1 MSDGL
6 LFPATLVW
14 CVVAALLGVLAAA
27 AELVGRFKDAPGSA
41 LRSTPG
47 MACLALNGALAGL
60 VLLGLR
66 YVDAPDGTF
75 GLVAQLLLA
84 GYVTRTL
91 VRMKIT
97 GPKGSDGTITET
109 GPGQFSEKLLAAIAR
124 ELDRERAN
132 QRLRNVSERLMGV
145 EYAHA
150 FGFFVSELMAS
161 MQDLTEED
169 KRDIGEAL
177 RVIDARKDLDDA
189 TRVDM
194 LGYLV
199 LDYAGEEYLEQL
211 VSLYHVR
218 FPARGVTVRVAA

>member
-1 MSDGL
+1 MTDGL
-6 LFPATLVW
+6 LFPATIAW

-41 LRSTPG
+41 LRSRPG
-47 MACLALNGALAGL
+47 LACLLINGALASL

-66 YVDAPDGTF
+66 YLDAPDGTF

-84 GYVTRTL
+84 GYVARTL
-91 VRMKIT
+91 VRLKIT
-97 GPKGSDGTITET
+97 GPKGADGTLTET
-109 GPGQFSEKLLAAIAR
+109 GPGQFFERLLAAIAR
-124 ELDRERAN
+124 ELDRERASR
-132 QRLRNVSERLMGV
+132 RLRAVSERLLGV
-145 EYAHA
+145 EYLHA

-199 LDYAGEEYLEQL
+199 LDYGGEESLEQL
-211 VSLYHVR
+211 VQLYHMR
-218 FPARGVTVRVAA
+218 FPARGVTVKVAA